1 MNSIPEQDS
10 DHEKKSKHSDDE
22 AESGSEGS
30 EGGDQALEE
39 KVPRPME
46 KKKDWVTDTSDLHEK
61 EIKGYEVRPTRPL
74 IKYQFIKKRKEFG
87 LTYRFGDKDASDQ
100 TYEIKIQHD
109 NSFAFQVKKK
119 ITEIGLQA
127 A

>member
-10 DHEKKSKHSDDE
+10 DHEKKSHHSE
-22 AESGSEGS
+22 EESESGSEGS
-30 EGGDQALEE
+30 EVGDQALEE
-39 KVPRPME
+39 KVSRPIIPNPWKSE
-46 KKKDWVTDTSDLHEK
+46 TSEQHERD
-61 EIKGYEVRPTRPL
+61 IKGYEVRPTRPL

-87 LTYRFGDKDASDQ
+87 LSCRYGDKDASDQ

-119 ITEIGLQA
+119 ITEIGL
-127 A
+127 